1 MYKVRAILSSKGI
14 NNNIINQTTI
24 RVFYN
29 LWDDGYLI
37 FYDDSVLII
46 NSYCCGY
53 RLDYVDPGLFD
64 KIIINVADFMGVT
77 I

>member
-46 NSYCCGY
+46 N
-53 RLDYVDPGLFD
+53 
-64 KIIINVADFMGVT
+64 
-77 I
+77 